1 MYMTPQLQER
11 HFDYVLG
18 PNQDARLANV
28 AAGAEFEDVDLI
40 LDTDAPFLLRGRA
53 VRQSYTNLLT
63 QNGLQFL
70 KTKWTGPNND
80 FRQQD
85 LILESLQMAYFG
97 QGANPKPI
105 FPQIYYPAGSTLRVH
120 LRNMGAGALTNL
132 TFYFRGVKLFP
143 PGTVPGYTYPPTF
156 AGLTF
161 SYPFTVLALGAGERR
176 YNQVWINKT
185 DADFVLRAG
194 QAGPV
199 AAGIQRTT
207 LAEVFFRLKDHTY
220 KPFSNDF
227 VHIDILFGSGNM
239 PGTIP
244 AGPVPAFV
252 PPIGT
257 GPGLPGL
264 FYPEIYVPTNHQ
276 LFYYVMRADP
286 AGNVNVSF
294 NFIGGK
300 VFPK

>member
-1 MYMTPQLQER
+1 MTLQER

-18 PNQDARLANV
+18 PNQDGRLANV
-28 AAGAEFEDVDLI
+28 AAGAEFDDVI
-40 LDTDAPFLLRGRA
+40 LQLDKDAPFLLRGRA
-53 VRQSYTNLLT
+53 VRHAYSALLT
-63 QNGLQFL
+63 QTGLQFL

-120 LRNMGAGALTNL
+120 LRNTGAGALTNL

-143 PGTVPGYTYPPTF
+143 PGTVPAYTYPPKF

-161 SYPFTVLALGAGERR
+161 SYPFTVLAMATETR

-199 AAGIQRTT
+199 QVGVQRVT
-207 LAEVFFRLKDHTY
+207 LAEVFFRLKDHQY

-244 AGPVPAFV
+244 IGPVPAFGS
-252 PPIGT
+252 PIGT
-257 GPGLPGL
+257 GPPLPGL
-264 FYPEIYVPTNHQ
+264 FYPEIYVPKNEQ
-276 LFYYVMRADP
+276 LFYDVQRADP
-286 AGNVNVSF
+286 AGIVNVPIS
-294 NFIGGK
+294 FIGAK
-300 VFPK
+300 VFQK

>member
-1 MYMTPQLQER
+1 MTLQER
-11 HFDYVLG
+11 HHDYVLG
-18 PNQDARLANV
+18 PNQDSRLANV
-28 AAGAEFEDVDLI
+28 AAGAEFDDVILT

-53 VRQSYTNLLT
+53 LRQQYTGALT
-63 QNGLQFL
+63 QTGLQFL

-97 QGANPKPI
+97 QGANPKPVH
-105 FPQIYYPAGSTLRVH
+105 PQIYYPPGSTLRVH
-120 LRNMGAGALTNL
+120 LRNTGAGALTNL

-143 PGTVPGYTYPPTF
+143 PGTVPAYTYPKRF
-156 AGLTF
+156 AGLSF
-161 SYPFTVLALGAGERR
+161 SYPFTVLALGPTETR

-199 AAGIQRTT
+199 AVVGQGVM
-207 LAEVFFRLKDHTY
+207 AEVFFRLKDHQY

-239 PGTIP
+239 PATIP
-244 AGPVPAFV
+244 VGPTPAFFV
-252 PPIGT
+252 PGGT
-257 GPGLPGL
+257 GPALPGL
-264 FYPEIYVPTNHQ
+264 FYPEIYVPKNEQ
-276 LFYYVMRADP
+276 LFYDVQRNDIRQP
-286 AGNVNVSF
+286 AANVPF
-294 NFIGGK
+294 NFIGAK
-300 VFPK
+300 VFQK